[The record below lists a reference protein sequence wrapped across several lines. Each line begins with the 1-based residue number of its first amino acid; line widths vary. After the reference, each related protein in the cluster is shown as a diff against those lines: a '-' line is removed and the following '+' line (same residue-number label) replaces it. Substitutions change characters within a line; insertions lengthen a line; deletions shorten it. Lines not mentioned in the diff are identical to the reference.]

1 MTGALMPAL
10 KTAGAIGAPIGVLPG
25 PCSNRRRAAWS
36 GAGMAEAADAVERR
50 RASWMAAAQAGDGA
64 AYAALL
70 RECAPLIRAIARR
83 RGLSPERAEDAV
95 QDVLLTIHRVRQTY
109 DPARPFSAW
118 LRAIAERR
126 VIDALR
132 RDGRRSARE
141 VHDPFALEAQVD
153 TAPEPGQAI
162 DAARQM
168 GQVRAAL
175 ASLPPRQ
182 REAVEQIG
190 LYGRSLEE
198 ASAAT
203 GRTKV
208 ALKVNLHRA
217 LKTLRLR
224 LGQDP
229 EA

>member
-1 MTGALMPAL
+1 
-10 KTAGAIGAPIGVLPG
+10 
-25 PCSNRRRAAWS
+25 
-36 GAGMAEAADAVERR
+36 MAEAADAVERR
-50 RASWMAAAQAGDGA
+50 RAGWMAAAQAGDGA

-70 RECAPLIRAIARR
+70 RECAPLVRAIARR

-132 RDGRRSARE
+132 RDGRRNARE
-141 VHDPFALEAQVD
+141 VHDPIAMEAQAD
-153 TAPEPGQAI
+153 AAPEPGQAI

-175 ASLPPRQ
+175 AGLPPRQ

-190 LYGRSLEE
+190 LHGRSLDE
-198 ASAAT
+198 AAAAT

-224 LGQDP
+224 LGPDS
-229 EA
+229 ER